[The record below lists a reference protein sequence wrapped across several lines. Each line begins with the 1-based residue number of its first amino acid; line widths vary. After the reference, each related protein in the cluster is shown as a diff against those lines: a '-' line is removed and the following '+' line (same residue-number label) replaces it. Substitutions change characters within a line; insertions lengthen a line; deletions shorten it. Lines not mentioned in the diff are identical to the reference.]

1 MPKPRIVLGRR
12 LPPRVEEHLARNFDP
27 LFNPEDRVLTPDELV
42 ARAHSHHAD
51 GMLITLTDRLPAEA
65 IAALP
70 ASVRII
76 ATYSVGYNH
85 IDTDAAKARG
95 ITVAYAP
102 EATTEATA
110 DLALLLILAACRR
123 STPYEAQLRQ
133 GKWAAWT
140 AWKDL
145 GTDPGGKVLGLVG
158 MGRIGQA
165 VAKRAHAFGMA
176 IHYHQRRR
184 LSPELEAGA
193 IFHPTLESLF
203 RVSRILSLHAPST
216 PETKGMIN
224 ATSLSWL
231 PEGAVLVNT
240 ARGDLVDDGA
250 LIAALESNRLTAAGL
265 DVFAN
270 EPAFDRRYLDLPN
283 ATLLPHIGTSTAETR
298 DRMGADSIA
307 NLDAFF
313 AGAEPPWRV
322 V

>member
-1 MPKPRIVLGRR
+1 MSAKPRIVLGRR
-12 LPPRVEEHLARNFDP
+12 LPPRVEEHLARSFEP
-27 LFNPEDRVLTPDELV
+27 LFNPEDRVLPPEELV
-42 ARAHSHHAD
+42 ARAHSHRAD
-51 GMLITLTDRLPAEA
+51 GMLITLTDRLPAQA

-70 ASVRII
+70 ASVRMI
-76 ATYSVGYNH
+76 ATYSDVE
-85 IDTDAAKARG
+85 AAKARG

-110 DLALLLILAACRR
+110 DLTLLLILAACRR
-123 STPYEAQLRQ
+123 STQYEAQLRR
-133 GKWAAWT
+133 GDWAAWT

-165 VAKRAHAFGMA
+165 VAKRARGFGME

-216 PETKGMIN
+216 PETKGIIN
-224 ATSLSWL
+224 GESLSWL

-240 ARGDLVDDGA
+240 ARGDLVDDHA
-250 LIAALESNRLTAAGL
+250 LIAALGSNRLAAAGL

-270 EPAFDRRYLDLPN
+270 EPALDRRYLDLPN
-283 ATLLPHIGTSTAETR
+283 VTLLPHIGTSTAETR

-307 NLDAFF
+307 NLEAFF
-313 AGAEPPWRV
+313 AGNEPPWRV